1 MPKGRIFLSLKPNLK
16 LIVLIIAEHSLM
28 YRSRYLGGKVVST
41 PTNSDHEIY
50 AWPQLNNSIYVNT
63 ALSIVTQMIVL
74 ISVVSLSLSISL
86 SLSLSLS
93 LSISLSLSQEMS
105 SGLFDLNSLVG
116 VTIIPNSLVG
126 YQLFA
131 ILWWGIFRISTF
143 RIWVLNV
150 GSWHIISSVRNN
162 SGHF

>member
-1 MPKGRIFLSLKPNLK
+1 MSLKPNLK

-28 YRSRYLGGKVVST
+28 CRSRYLGGRVVST
-41 PTNSDHEIY
+41 PTNSDHEGY
-50 AWPQLNNSIYVNT
+50 AWPQLNSSIYVNT

-74 ISVVSLSLSISL
+74 ISVM
-86 SLSLSLS
+86 
-93 LSISLSLSQEMS
+93 SLSQEMS
-105 SGLFDLNSLVG
+105 SGLFHFNSLVG

-131 ILWWGIFRISTF
+131 ILWWGILRISTF

-162 SGHF
+162 FGHF